1 MDSGFGDPSL
11 SSTQLRQ
18 KAYSVIK
25 NSDRPMASCEIEK
38 WIRNND
44 YDLWCKVSSKCKDYV
59 RVILSQTRGKV
70 ISKFKALIPIP
81 GIDKRST
88 FYGIYGR
95 NYPSDSWAATS
106 DNVRTKLRKHDDD
119 AYDEDVMF
127 SNSKEEASQYSDES
141 PESTPKVMAI
151 PVHESPKPS
160 ERRDRILLPPLPP
173 FRLLAGPNPLFP
185 SFITSSSILFQDD
198 LNPINLL
205 LNSH

>member
-1 MDSGFGDPSL
+1 MDSNFGDPSL

-18 KAYSVIK
+18 KAFTVIK

-59 RVILSQTRGKV
+59 RVILSQTRGKT
-70 ISKFKALIPIP
+70 IAKFKALKPIP

-95 NYPSDSWAATS
+95 TYPADAWVPTS
-106 DNVRTKLRKHDDD
+106 EGARVKSRKHDDD
-119 AYDEDVMF
+119 AYDDDIP
-127 SNSKEEASQYSDES
+127 SPISKEESSPSSDES
-141 PESTPKVMAI
+141 QDSSPKILAI
-151 PVHESPKPS
+151 PIHESPKPVDVQ
-160 ERRDRILLPPLPP
+160 ERILLPPLPP
-173 FRLLAGPNPLFP
+173 FRLLCAPNPLFP
-185 SFITSSSILFQDD
+185 SLITGNPILFNSE

-205 LNSH
+205 LN

>member
-18 KAYSVIK
+18 KAFTVIK

-59 RVILSQTRGKV
+59 RVILSQTRGKT
-70 ISKFKALIPIP
+70 ITKFKALKPIP

-95 NYPSDSWAATS
+95 SYPSDSWAATS
-106 DNVRTKLRKHDDD
+106 DNIRSKSRKHDDD
-119 AYDEDVMF
+119 AYDEEMNF
-127 SNSKEEASQYSDES
+127 SNSKEESSQSSDES
-141 PESTPKVMAI
+141 SESSPKIMAI
-151 PVHESPKPS
+151 PIHESPKPV
-160 ERRDRILLPPLPP
+160 ERRDRKLLPPLPP
-173 FRLLAGPNPLFP
+173 FRLLCGPNPIFP
-185 SFITSSSILFQDD
+185 SFITNNPILF
-198 LNPINLL
+198 NLV
-205 LNSH
+205 